1 MTAYH
6 QSRVDRASLRRYRL
20 ERVRQQLR
28 QRDYG
33 GALLFDPPNIRHA
46 IDVANMQVWA
56 LHNKCRF
63 VYVATE
69 GPVILFDYGCARHL
83 SQGYELIDETRG
95 ATAHTYFSNGPRQ
108 REQVDRW
115 ASEVA
120 DLVRRHGGGNNR
132 LAIDKLDPL
141 ATHALEREGVA
152 ITDGEELMEWARA
165 IKNAD
170 EIVAMKEA
178 IFACEAGIEKM
189 WRALKPGMTENELW
203 SHLHATNIAMGGEWI
218 ECRLLTSGERTNPW
232 FQECSDRV
240 IQPGD
245 IVAFDTDLIGPN
257 GYCADISRAWI
268 AGERKPTDEQQRLYQ
283 TALDNLHHNLDLVKA
298 GLGFREFTEKSYR
311 LAPEF
316 VDRRYSCIMHGV
328 GLCDEY
334 PFATYREDFARWG
347 FDGQFEAGMTVCI
360 EALIGTIGG
369 KECVKLE
376 QQILV
381 TETGYELLS
390 KAPLGLRPDY

>member
-6 QSRVDRASLRRYRL
+6 QSRVDRPSLRRYRL
-20 ERVRQQLR
+20 DRVRQQLR

-46 IDVANMQVWA
+46 VDVANMQVWA

-83 SQGYELIDETRG
+83 SQDYELIDETRT

-108 REQVDRW
+108 REQIETW
-115 ASEVA
+115 AREIA
-120 DLVRRHGGGNNR
+120 DLVGGHGGGNRR
-132 LAIDKLDPL
+132 LAVDKLDPL
-141 ATHALEREGVA
+141 ATHALERQGITV
-152 ITDGEELMEWARA
+152 TDGEELMEWARVL
-165 IKNAD
+165 KNAD
-170 EIVAMKEA
+170 EILAMKEA
-178 IFACEAGIEKM
+178 IAACEAGIEKM
-189 WRALKPGMTENELW
+189 WRELKPGLTENELW
-203 SHLHATNIAMGGEWI
+203 SHLHATNIALGGEWI

-232 FQECSDRV
+232 FQECSGRV

-257 GYCADISRAWI
+257 GYCADISRTWL
-268 AGERKPTDEQQRLYQ
+268 AGDARPTNEQYRLYQ

-298 GLGFREFTEKSYR
+298 GLSFREFTERSYR
-311 LAPEF
+311 LPPEF

-347 FDGQFEAGMTVCI
+347 FDGHFEAGMTVCV
-360 EALIGTIGG
+360 EALIGTVGG

-390 KAPLGLRPDY
+390 KAPLGLRPEY

>member
-6 QSRVDRASLRRYRL
+6 HSKVDRAGLRRYRL
-20 ERVRQQLR
+20 DRIRRQLR

-33 GALLFDPPNIRHA
+33 GALLFDPCNIRHA
-46 IDVANMQVWA
+46 TDVANMQVWA
-56 LHNKCRF
+56 LHNKCRY

-83 SQGYELIDETRG
+83 SEGYELLGETR
-95 ATAHTYFSNGPRQ
+95 TAFPHTYFTNGARHG
-108 REQVDRW
+108 EYIGNF
-115 ASEVA
+115 AKEIA
-120 DLVRRHGGGNNR
+120 DLVRQHGGGNRR
-132 LAIDKLDPL
+132 LAVDKLDPP
-141 ATHALEREGVA
+141 AVHALEREGVTIA
-152 ITDGEELMEWARA
+152 DGEELMEWART

-178 IFACEAGIEKM
+178 ITACEAGIEAM

-203 SHLHATNIAMGGEWI
+203 AHLHATNIARGGEWI

-240 IQPGD
+240 IQKGD

-257 GYCADISRAWI
+257 GYCADVSRSWV
-268 AGERKPTDEQQRLYQ
+268 AGDAAPTDEQRRLYGV
-283 TALDNLHHNLDLVKA
+283 ALDNLHHNLDLVKA
-298 GLGFREFTEKSYR
+298 GLGFREFTEKSFK
-311 LAPEF
+311 LPAEF

-334 PFATYREDFARWG
+334 PFAVYPQDWQRWG

-360 EALIGTIGG
+360 EALIGAVGG
-369 KECVKLE
+369 KECVKIE
-376 QQILV
+376 QQVLI

-390 KAPLGLRPDY
+390 HAPLGLRPDY